1 MSDTITAEA
10 PAAPARDEVRSNAWR
25 AWAASAVTATI
36 VHAVM
41 LAGVLS
47 GRFDAGASVVGVLL
61 DSLFAY
67 ALWLIVYLRLRPSG
81 KGVNEVLAKTFVG
94 LSLGVWGFIAMH
106 RALTVKDFSIL
117 AINASILEAAGS
129 LGNVDGD
136 AAGVIIVVVAAVL
149 LIASLYFLGKV
160 VVVMSLSQL
169 AWLGGSIF
177 LFRALEV
184 GRYVARH
191 RDTSF
196 SERVGDAEDHL
207 AELCL
212 HVFAKGWIGAL
223 FLSFFAA
230 SDVDLLKVYLG
241 WSFAYDVVARRVL
254 WTKLG
259 GGVKAKVLA
268 RAASR
273 QTERTPRQRRRQR
286 ASSAAT

>member
-1 MSDTITAEA
+1 MSDTTEIEHDALAGDAAKKAASTAA
-10 PAAPARDEVRSNAWR
+10 LR
-25 AWAASAVTATI
+25 AWASQALTAVI
-36 VHAVM
+36 VHGVM
-41 LAGVLS
+41 VAGLAAGK
-47 GRFDAGASVVGVLL
+47 FDAGASVVGILL

-67 ALWLIVYLRLRPSG
+67 ALWLVVYLRLRPSG

-117 AINASILEAAGS
+117 AVNASILEVAGN

-136 AAGVIIVVVAAVL
+136 GAAIVIVVVAAIL

-169 AWLGGSIF
+169 SWLGGSIL
-177 LFRALEV
+177 LFRAVEV

-191 RDTSF
+191 RDTAF
-196 SERVGDAEDHL
+196 SDKVGDAEDHL

-212 HVFAKGWIGAL
+212 HVFAKGWVGAI

-230 SDVDLLKVYLG
+230 VDVDLLAVYLG
-241 WSFAYDVVARRVL
+241 WSFVYDVVARRFL
-254 WTKLG
+254 WAKLG

-273 QTERTPRQRRRQR
+273 LDERTPRG
-286 ASSAAT
+286 AKTATA